1 MDEVYYAN
9 AIEAYIKA
17 AFGVEKLPDGLKA
30 DVQNLLAQHQKDF
43 SDRVFF
49 YARHEMEAIL
59 TRAFEHARS
68 AQ

>member
-1 MDEVYYAN
+1 MNEIYYAN

-17 AFGVEKLPDGLKA
+17 AFGVESLPDGLKS
-30 DVQNLLAQHQKDF
+30 DILNLLTQHQKDF

-49 YARHEMEAIL
+49 YARNEIESIL
-59 TRAFEHARS
+59 TRAFDHARG